1 MQKSALS
8 DSRRTSQ
15 YGLRGFFVLG
25 NRKARS
31 MSELG
36 VRSLVAALTIFIVLA
51 AGSAAF
57 AATLSFKANLGGG
70 GEVPPVNSSG
80 TAHLH
85 ATLSTETNT
94 LTWTV
99 AYSGLSGAP
108 IGAHFHGPVSYI
120 GMTSEQNAPIQ
131 VGTAGK
137 LGSPFKGSTT
147 ITDTQAKDLKDGRWY
162 FNIHTPANPAGEVR
176 GQIIQGN

>member
-1 MQKSALS
+1 
-8 DSRRTSQ
+8 
-15 YGLRGFFVLG
+15 
-25 NRKARS
+25 
-31 MSELG
+31 
-36 VRSLVAALTIFIVLA
+36 VAALAIFAVLA
-51 AGSAAF
+51 AGSAF
-57 AATLSFKANLGGG
+57 AATLSFKADLRGG

-85 ATLSTETNT
+85 ATLNTENNT
-94 LTWTV
+94 LTWSV
-99 AYSGLSGAP
+99 SYSGLSGAP

>member
-1 MQKSALS
+1 MQKSALF

-15 YGLRGFFVLG
+15 HGLRGFFALG

-31 MSELG
+31 MPEIG
-36 VRSLVAALTIFIVLA
+36 VRSVVAALTIFTVLA

-57 AATLSFKANLGGG
+57 AATLSFKADLRGG

-85 ATLSTETNT
+85 ATLNTETNT